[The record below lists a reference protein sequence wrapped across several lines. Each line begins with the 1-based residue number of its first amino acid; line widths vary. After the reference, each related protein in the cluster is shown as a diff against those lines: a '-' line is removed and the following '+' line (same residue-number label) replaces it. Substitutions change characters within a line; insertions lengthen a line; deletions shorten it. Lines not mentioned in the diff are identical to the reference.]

1 MTGAHHHHAHG
12 HGNHHHGRGHHDGQR
27 ASLTSR
33 AALASVSMALFL
45 MALKIWAS
53 WGTGS
58 VAMLGSLADTTL
70 DFVASLITLLG
81 VRWAAMPADEEH
93 RYGHGKAEALAAL
106 TQVILISISALGI
119 AWRAFDRLMSG
130 RPTEGIELGVG
141 VSVVAMVATFALLA
155 YQRHVIRKT
164 GSVAILTDHVHY
176 QTDVLLNLSVIAAL
190 VLDQLLG
197 WRLAD
202 PLFGFAIAGWLMYG
216 AWGAA
221 SHSVDQL
228 MDREWPEE
236 EREAFLAAAGEYP
249 ELNGLH
255 DLRTRTS
262 GAHRFVQF
270 HVWVPADWTIKD
282 AHGRMDAVEEKL
294 QHRFPGTEII
304 IHLDPEGHID
314 REGILPQHLTESNR

>member
-1 MTGAHHHHAHG
+1 MSGAHHHHHHQGHG
-12 HGNHHHGRGHHDGQR
+12 HHHHGPSGSER
-27 ASLTSR
+27 ALLTSR
-33 AALASVSMALFL
+33 AAMASISMALFL
-45 MALKIWAS
+45 VALKVWAS

-58 VAMLGSLADTTL
+58 VAMLGSLADTAL
-70 DFVASLITLLG
+70 DFIASLVTFLG

-106 TQVILISISALGI
+106 FQVILIAFSAVGI
-119 AWRAFDRLMSG
+119 AWRAADRLSSG
-130 RPTEGIELGVG
+130 EPTRGLELGIG
-141 VSVVAMVATFALLA
+141 VSVVAMVTTFALLA
-155 YQRHVIRKT
+155 YQRYVIRKT
-164 GSVAILTDHVHY
+164 GSVAIMTDHVHY
-176 QTDVLLNLSVIAAL
+176 QSDLLLNLSVIAAL

-202 PLFGFAIAGWLMYG
+202 PLLGFVIAAWLLYG
-216 AWGAA
+216 AWSAA

-228 MDREWPEE
+228 MDREWPEQ

-249 ELNGLH
+249 ELAGLH

-270 HVWVPADWTIKD
+270 HVWVPADWTVRE
-282 AHGRMDAVEEKL
+282 AHRRMDAVEEKL
-294 QHRFPGTEII
+294 QQRFPGTEII

-314 REGILPQHLTESNR
+314 REGILPPHLTESAR

>member
-1 MTGAHHHHAHG
+1 MSGGHHHHHHG
-12 HGNHHHGRGHHDGQR
+12 HGGHHRGAAAGER
-27 ASLTSR
+27 SKLTSR
-33 AALASVSMALFL
+33 AALASISMALFL
-45 MALKIWAS
+45 VGLKAWAS
-53 WGTGS
+53 WDTGS
-58 VAMLGSLADTTL
+58 VAMLGSLADTLL
-70 DFVASLITLLG
+70 DFVASLITFLG

-106 TQVILISISALGI
+106 SQVTLISLSALGI
-119 AWRAFDRLMSG
+119 AWRAFDRLRSG
-130 RPTEGIELGVG
+130 EPTSGLELGVG
-141 VSVVAMVATFALLA
+141 VSIVAMVATFGLLA
-155 YQRHVIRKT
+155 YQRYVIRKT

-190 VLDQLLG
+190 LLDQLVG

-228 MDREWPEE
+228 MDREWPEQ
-236 EREAFLAAAGEYP
+236 EREAFLAATRDYP
-249 ELNGLH
+249 ELEGLH

-270 HVWVPADWTIKD
+270 HVWVPGDWTVQE
-282 AHGRMDAVEEKL
+282 AHDRMDAVEEKL

-304 IHLDPEGHID
+304 IHLDPEGHTD
-314 REGILPQHLTESNR
+314 REGILPKHLTETAR

>member
-1 MTGAHHHHAHG
+1 MSGAHHHHHHG
-12 HGNHHHGRGHHDGQR
+12 HGNHHHRHHGKER
-27 ASLTSR
+27 ATLTSR

-45 MALKIWAS
+45 VVLKTWAS
-53 WGTGS
+53 LDTGS

-70 DFVASLITLLG
+70 DFIASLITFLG

-93 RYGHGKAEALAAL
+93 RYGHGKAESLAAL
-106 TQVILISISALGI
+106 VQVILITFSALGI

-130 RPTEGIELGVG
+130 RPTEGLELGVG
-141 VSVVAMVATFALLA
+141 VSVIAMLATFALLA
-155 YQRHVIRKT
+155 YQRYVIRKT

-176 QTDVLLNLSVIAAL
+176 QTDILLNLSVIAAL
-190 VLDQLLG
+190 VLDQMLG

-202 PLFGFAIAGWLMYG
+202 PLFGFAISAWLMYG

-228 MDREWPEE
+228 MDREWPVF
-236 EREAFLAAAGEYP
+236 EREAFIAAAQEYP
-249 ELNGLH
+249 ELSGLH

-270 HVWVPADWTIKD
+270 HVWVPGDWTIKE
-282 AHGRMDAVEEKL
+282 AHDRMDAVEEKL
-294 QHRFPGTEII
+294 QERFPGTEII
-304 IHLDPEGHID
+304 IHLDPEGHTD
-314 REGILPQHLTESNR
+314 REGILPKHLTETMR

>member
-1 MTGAHHHHAHG
+1 MSGAHHHHG
-12 HGNHHHGRGHHDGQR
+12 HGHHHGHSHGSER
-27 ASLTSR
+27 ATLTMR
-33 AALASVSMALFL
+33 AALASISMALFL
-45 MALKIWAS
+45 VALKTWAS
-53 WGTGS
+53 WDTGS

-70 DFVASLITLLG
+70 DFIASLITFLG

-93 RYGHGKAEALAAL
+93 RYGHGKAESLAAL
-106 TQVILISISALGI
+106 IQVTLITVSALGI
-119 AWRAFDRLMSG
+119 AWRSFDRLRSG
-130 RPTEGIELGVG
+130 SPTEGLELGVG
-141 VSVVAMVATFALLA
+141 VSLVAMTATFGLLA
-155 YQRHVIRKT
+155 YQRYVIRKT

-190 VLDQLLG
+190 VLDQMLG

-228 MDREWPEE
+228 MDREWPED
-236 EREAFLAAAGEYP
+236 EREAFLAAAREYP
-249 ELNGLH
+249 ELAGLH

-270 HVWVPADWTIKD
+270 HVWVPGDWTVRE
-282 AHGRMDAVEEKL
+282 AHERMDTVEEKL
-294 QHRFPGTEII
+294 QHRFPSTEII
-304 IHLDPEGHID
+304 IHLDPEGHTD
-314 REGILPQHLTESNR
+314 REGILPQHLTESAS

>member
-1 MTGAHHHHAHG
+1 MSGAHHHQHG
-12 HGNHHHGRGHHDGQR
+12 HGHSHAHVHGADRG
-27 ASLTSR
+27 SLTQR
-33 AALASVSMALFL
+33 AALASISMALFL
-45 MALKIWAS
+45 VGLKTYAAWD
-53 WGTGS
+53 TGS
-58 VAMLGSLADTTL
+58 VAMLGSLADTML
-70 DFVASLITLLG
+70 DFVASLITFFG

-106 TQVILISISALGI
+106 IQVILITVSAMAI
-119 AWRAFDRLMSG
+119 IWRATDRLMSG
-130 RPTEGIELGVG
+130 KPTEGLELGIG
-141 VSVVAMVATFALLA
+141 VSVIAMVATFGLLA
-155 YQRHVIRKT
+155 YQRYVIKRT

-176 QTDVLLNLSVIAAL
+176 QTDVLLNLSVIGAL
-190 VLDQLLG
+190 VLDQLVG

-236 EREAFLAAAGEYP
+236 EREAFIAAAQHYP
-249 ELNGLH
+249 ELAGIH

-270 HVWVPADWTIKD
+270 HVWVPGDWTVTE
-282 AHGRMDAVEEKL
+282 AHERMDAVEEKL
-294 QHRFPGTEII
+294 QQRFPGTEII
-304 IHLDPEGHID
+304 IHLDPEGHTD
-314 REGILPQHLTESNR
+314 REGILPKHLTESAR

>member
-1 MTGAHHHHAHG
+1 MSGA
-12 HGNHHHGRGHHDGQR
+12 NHHHGHSGHHHGLGLGER
-27 ASLTSR
+27 SKLTSR
-33 AALASVSMALFL
+33 AALASISMALFL
-45 MALKIWAS
+45 VGLKAWAS
-53 WGTGS
+53 WDTGS
-58 VAMLGSLADTTL
+58 VAMLGSLADTLL
-70 DFVASLITLLG
+70 DFIASLITFLG

-106 TQVILISISALGI
+106 SQVTLITLSALAI
-119 AWRAFDRLMSG
+119 AWRAFDRLQSG
-130 RPTEGIELGVG
+130 ETTRGLELGVG
-141 VSVVAMVATFALLA
+141 VSIVAMAATFGLLA
-155 YQRHVIRKT
+155 YQRYVIRKT

-190 VLDQLLG
+190 LLDQLVG
-197 WRLAD
+197 WPLAD

-228 MDREWPEE
+228 MDREWPDS
-236 EREAFLAAAGEYP
+236 ERESFLAATRDYP
-249 ELNGLH
+249 ELDGLH

-270 HVWVPADWTIKD
+270 HVWVPGEWTVQD

-294 QHRFPGTEII
+294 QKRFPGTEII
-304 IHLDPEGHID
+304 IHLDPEGHTD
-314 REGILPQHLTESNR
+314 REGILPKHLSETAR

>member
-1 MTGAHHHHAHG
+1 MSGAHHHHG
-12 HGNHHHGRGHHDGQR
+12 QGHHHVHSHADRGT
-27 ASLTSR
+27 LTQR
-33 AALASVSMALFL
+33 AALASISMALFL
-45 MALKIWAS
+45 VAMKTYAT

-70 DFVASLITLLG
+70 DLIASLITFFG

-106 TQVILISISALGI
+106 VQVILITVSAMGI
-119 AWRAFDRLMSG
+119 AWRSVDRLHSG
-130 RPTEGIELGVG
+130 KPTEGLELGIG
-141 VSVVAMVATFALLA
+141 VSIIAMVATFALLA
-155 YQRHVIRKT
+155 YQRYVIRKT
-164 GSVAILTDHVHY
+164 GSVAIMTDHVHY
-176 QTDVLLNLSVIAAL
+176 QTDVLLNISVIAAL
-190 VLDQLLG
+190 LLDQLLG

-236 EREAFLAAAGEYP
+236 EREAFIAAAEEYP
-249 ELNGLH
+249 ELAGLH

-270 HVWVPADWTIKD
+270 HVWVPGDWTVTE
-282 AHGRMDAVEEKL
+282 AHERMDAVEEKL

-304 IHLDPEGHID
+304 IHLDPEGHVD
-314 REGILPQHLTESNR
+314 REGILPKHLTESAR